1 MILRPCAETAFVLSE
16 LLSHYKA
23 PFVVF
28 YLSLQGYNDSGY
40 SLISVAKISH
50 ATFELRSRQLAEIWI
65 SLKWWSTY
73 RQRLCGAVNLPYCL
87 LMQVLINGQVVGNLE
102 RNVPQNLSLS
112 LPSLEGGHQ
121 DVQLDIVLHAL
132 GRVNFGCIWDLK
144 GLVHGRVLLNGKF
157 PFILN
162 EPVS

>member
-1 MILRPCAETAFVLSE
+1 MLIDLSTFDSVCVM
-16 LLSHYKA
+16 LLN
-23 PFVVF
+23 F
-28 YLSLQGYNDSGY
+28 L
-40 SLISVAKISH
+40 
-50 ATFELRSRQLAEIWI
+50 
-65 SLKWWSTY
+65 
-73 RQRLCGAVNLPYCL
+73 YCL
-87 LMQVLINGQVVGNLE
+87 LMQVLIDGQVVGNLE

-112 LPSLEGGHQ
+112 LPSLERGHR

-144 GLVHGRVLLNGKF
+144 GLVHGHVLLNGKF